1 MSKEVKKTRKL
12 GRPTKYHD
20 KIPSLLLEHFN
31 IPLYYKTTEQK
42 MSASG
47 AVENI
52 EVTKAS
58 DMPTFEGFAVK
69 LMVNIDT
76 LHEWRSKHKPFSE
89 AYRICKGIQKN
100 FLMAHGLN
108 GNYNSAF
115 AKFIAVNCTDLVD
128 TQHIK
133 QENEITVKDY
143 GLAFDL
149 SKTPE
154 QIEAENKKISIE
166 EDE

>member
-1 MSKEVKKTRKL
+1 MAKKAKKRPV

-20 KIPSLLLEHFN
+20 KIPALLLEHFN

-47 AVENI
+47 AVEDI
-52 EVTKAS
+52 EVTRAS

-69 LMVNIDT
+69 LMINTDT
-76 LHEWRSKHKPFSE
+76 LHEWKSKYKEFSE

-133 QENEITVKDY
+133 QESEVTVKDY

-149 SKTPE
+149 SKSPE
-154 QIEAENKKISIE
+154 EIAEDNKKRGK
-166 EDE
+166 